1 MRAHKRFNYVSSQ
14 FIEIIYTSEVAKI
27 RKVFTKSLYL
37 FDSVSMER
45 LKSAVQSALTNR
57 NLSIALKKE
66 QMECVSSFVD
76 RRDVLAV
83 LPTGYLIW
91 LYLRLTPKCMIKLRS

>member
-1 MRAHKRFNYVSSQ
+1 MFYDSQ
-14 FIEIIYTSEVAKI
+14 FTEIIYTSEVAKI

-37 FDSVSMER
+37 FDSVSMEQ
-45 LKSAVQSALTNR
+45 LKNAVQSALTKK

-66 QMECVSSFVD
+66 QMECLSSFVD

-83 LPTGYLIW
+83 LPTGYCGYIFA
-91 LYLRLTPKCMIKLRS
+91 

>member
-1 MRAHKRFNYVSSQ
+1 MRAHNVPSQ

-45 LKSAVQSALTNR
+45 LKSAIQSALTKR
-57 NLSIALKKE
+57 NLSIALKKK

-76 RRDVLAV
+76 RKDVLAV
-83 LPTGYLIW
+83 LPTGYYGYIFV
-91 LYLRLTPKCMIKLRS
+91 

>member
-1 MRAHKRFNYVSSQ
+1 MRAHKSFNYVSSQ

-45 LKSAVQSALTNR
+45 LKSAVQSALTKR

-66 QMECVSSFVD
+66 QMECMSSFVD
-76 RRDVLAV
+76 RKDALAV
-83 LPTGYLIW
+83 LPVPTGYYGYIFA
-91 LYLRLTPKCMIKLRS
+91 